1 VIKHALTLLSCS
13 LIFSYSS
20 EPVQLGKYSGACLY
34 VSKYDNWKGNK
45 YPTGLYDSLLQEF
58 QKLLTEMGLITR
70 KEDGVY
76 KRRKITFHSFRRFVK
91 TTIAN
96 QTRNTDYSEWFLGHS
111 KSSYWVKDCMRFLT
125 FLEYKTVQDV
135 VRNTDAELKALRK
148 EMQNSY
154 EEIIKAKDLEIQ
166 ELKLEKQ
173 KHRNLEEELNQI
185 KKHLGLA

>member
-1 VIKHALTLLSCS
+1 MIKHALTLLSCS

-76 KRRKITFHSFRRFVK
+76 KRRKITFHSFKRFVK

-111 KSSYWVKDCMRFLT
+111 KSSYWVNKTDELKRIYKEDCMRFLT

-135 VRNTDAELKALRK
+135 VRNTDGVKSTKKR
-148 EMQNSY
+148 N
-154 EEIIKAKDLEIQ
+154 AKL
-166 ELKLEKQ
+166 L
-173 KHRNLEEELNQI
+173 
-185 KKHLGLA
+185 